1 MSCLIVSYHHTICAF
16 ESNVFPSH
24 LPPPLSFLLATTI
37 YLLYLQVFDEGRLS
51 DSHGRVADFR
61 NTVII
66 MTSNLGQQELR
77 EMRLSNEKQEKQNI
91 VDESSSAHTGI
102 SGSGSRG
109 GSGSGSASER
119 VGEDE
124 VDEALALH
132 DATYTTMKN
141 NLMNNDYSSIDSEK
155 KSSSREK
162 SEEKIN
168 DMTLELVNKY
178 FSLEFVNRIDEV
190 IMFNPLSMES
200 VQSICRVQISKVKNL
215 LTARGDFLIYYC
227 NVIHFD
233 MVHYDVF
240 DFILFDFDVICFV
253 TFTFVHTYV
262 YVFVYFR
269 AHDIIILRTLASTDW
284 YNIL

>member
-1 MSCLIVSYHHTICAF
+1 M
-16 ESNVFPSH
+16 
-24 LPPPLSFLLATTI
+24 
-37 YLLYLQVFDEGRLS
+37 FDEGRLS

-77 EMRLSNEKQEKQNI
+77 EMRISNEKQEMLNN
-91 VDESSSAHTGI
+91 VEESLSTHTG
-102 SGSGSRG
+102 GG
-109 GSGSGSASER
+109 GSGSGSASAAR

-132 DATYTTMKN
+132 DATYSTLKN
-141 NLMNNDYSSIDSEK
+141 NIMTDDENNNNLIENDNKEK
-155 KSSSREK
+155 SRAK

-190 IMFNPLSMES
+190 IMFNPLSIES

-215 LTARGDFLIYYC
+215 LTARGNLG
-227 NVIHFD
+227 
-233 MVHYDVF
+233 
-240 DFILFDFDVICFV
+240 
-253 TFTFVHTYV
+253 
-262 YVFVYFR
+262 
-269 AHDIIILRTLASTDW
+269 
-284 YNIL
+284 

>member
-1 MSCLIVSYHHTICAF
+1 M
-16 ESNVFPSH
+16 
-24 LPPPLSFLLATTI
+24 
-37 YLLYLQVFDEGRLS
+37 FDEGRLS

-91 VDESSSAHTGI
+91 QEESFSAQ
-102 SGSGSRG
+102 SGSGGSGGG
-109 GSGSGSASER
+109 GSSGSTSER

-141 NLMNNDYSSIDSEK
+141 NIMSSDDSSVDSDD
-155 KSSSREK
+155 KSASRER

-190 IMFNPLSMES
+190 IMFNPLSIES
-200 VQSICRVQISKVKNL
+200 VQSICRVQISKVKHL
-215 LTARGDFLIYYC
+215 LTARGGYHLI
-227 NVIHFD
+227 
-233 MVHYDVF
+233 
-240 DFILFDFDVICFV
+240 DFDVFS
-253 TFTFVHTYV
+253 FYV
-262 YVFVYFR
+262 LYYIFIYFDVL
-269 AHDIIILRTLASTDW
+269 HSIILS
-284 YNIL
+284 

>member
-1 MSCLIVSYHHTICAF
+1 MPYPDTISIH
-16 ESNVFPSH
+16 EPNIFPS
-24 LPPPLSFLLATTI
+24 
-37 YLLYLQVFDEGRLS
+37 YLLQVFDEGRLS

-91 VDESSSAHTGI
+91 VDESSNAHTG
-102 SGSGSRG
+102 STGSGGRG
-109 GSGSGSASER
+109 GSGSASER

-141 NLMNNDYSSIDSEK
+141 NLMNNDDNSIDSDN
-155 KSSSREK
+155 KSASTVK

-190 IMFNPLSMES
+190 IMFNPLSIES

-215 LTARGDFLIYYC
+215 LTARGDFIMFYC
-227 NVIHFD
+227 GVIHLIW
-233 MVHYDVF
+233 
-240 DFILFDFDVICFV
+240 FIMICLIIFCFHFDVI
-253 TFTFVHTYV
+253 
-262 YVFVYFR
+262 
-269 AHDIIILRTLASTDW
+269 
-284 YNIL
+284 

>member
-1 MSCLIVSYHHTICAF
+1 MDLIF
-16 ESNVFPSH
+16 FH
-24 LPPPLSFLLATTI
+24 LTLSLLSLLYWPIII
-37 YLLYLQVFDEGRLS
+37 YLLHLQVFDEGRLS
-51 DSHGRVADFR
+51 DPHGRVADFR

-77 EMRLSNEKQEKQNI
+77 EMRLTNEKQEKQNI
-91 VDESSSAHTGI
+91 VDESSSANTGS
-102 SGSGSRG
+102 SGSGGRG
-109 GSGSGSASER
+109 GGGSASER

-141 NLMNNDYSSIDSEK
+141 NLMNNDDNSIDSDN
-155 KSSSREK
+155 KSASTVK

-190 IMFNPLSMES
+190 IMFNPLSIES

-215 LTARGDFLIYYC
+215 LTARGDFLLLYFGMCHIL
-227 NVIHFD
+227 IW
-233 MVHYDVF
+233 
-240 DFILFDFDVICFV
+240 FIIICLIIFCFHFDVICFV
-253 TFTFVHTYV
+253 SFCFVTFIFVPIYV
-262 YVFVYFR
+262 SFFFLCSR
-269 AHDIIILRTLASTDW
+269 A
-284 YNIL
+284 

>member
-1 MSCLIVSYHHTICAF
+1 
-16 ESNVFPSH
+16 
-24 LPPPLSFLLATTI
+24 
-37 YLLYLQVFDEGRLS
+37 VFDEGRLS

-91 VDESSSAHTGI
+91 VDESSSAHTG
-102 SGSGSRG
+102 S
-109 GSGSGSASER
+109 SGSASER

-141 NLMNNDYSSIDSEK
+141 NLMNNDDNSIDSDN
-155 KSSSREK
+155 KSASTVK

-215 LTARGDFLIYYC
+215 LTARGDFLM
-227 NVIHFD
+227 F
-233 MVHYDVF
+233 
-240 DFILFDFDVICFV
+240 
-253 TFTFVHTYV
+253 
-262 YVFVYFR
+262 
-269 AHDIIILRTLASTDW
+269 
-284 YNIL
+284 

>member
-1 MSCLIVSYHHTICAF
+1 M
-16 ESNVFPSH
+16 
-24 LPPPLSFLLATTI
+24 
-37 YLLYLQVFDEGRLS
+37 FDEGRLS

-77 EMRLSNEKQEKQNI
+77 EMRLSNEKQEKQI
-91 VDESSSAHTGI
+91 IQEESSSAHTGS
-102 SGSGSRG
+102 SGG
-109 GSGSGSASER
+109 GSGSASER

-141 NLMNNDYSSIDSEK
+141 NIMSNDGSSIDSDN
-155 KSSSREK
+155 KSASREK

-190 IMFNPLSMES
+190 IMFNPLSIES

-215 LTARGDFLIYYC
+215 LTARGDYL
-227 NVIHFD
+227 
-233 MVHYDVF
+233 
-240 DFILFDFDVICFV
+240 LLDFDVFSFYLLHHIL
-253 TFTFVHTYV
+253 TYSDV
-262 YVFVYFR
+262 L
-269 AHDIIILRTLASTDW
+269 HSIILS
-284 YNIL
+284 